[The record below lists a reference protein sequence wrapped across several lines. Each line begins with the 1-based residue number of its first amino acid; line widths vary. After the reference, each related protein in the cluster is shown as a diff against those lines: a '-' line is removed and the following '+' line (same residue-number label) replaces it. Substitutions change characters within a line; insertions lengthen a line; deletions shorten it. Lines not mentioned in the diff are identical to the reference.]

1 MMGALS
7 QAEPRDYSA
16 YISPAANVQH
26 ALKTVRA
33 HLGMDVALVCEFV
46 GDRLYFRH
54 VSARRRAPVRPGEWL
69 PLEHCY
75 CPKVAE
81 GRLPEIIPDTAAIP
95 EALAITVTHTIP
107 IGAYVGAPL
116 RLADGRVYGSF
127 CCFSFHPDVSLDEH
141 DLDLIRA
148 FADLT
153 ASYIDSDLED
163 ARRRA
168 EKVERIEAILRSN
181 EPSLVYQPVIRLA
194 DMSIGG
200 AEALSRFRSEPV
212 RSPDKWFAEAGEVGL
227 KTELELK
234 TMRKALSE
242 YRPVWKRAPHY
253 LGLNSSPQTIVDGSL
268 TRLLPGLP
276 AGSIILEITEH
287 DYVEDYDELRRALQ
301 PLRAAGVKIAI
312 DDAGSGYASMRHIL
326 NVAPDFIKLDTSLTR
341 DIDKDSM
348 RRALAG
354 ALIAFGSQTNCHIVA
369 EGVET
374 TAELATL
381 RELGVHAAQG
391 YHLARPSPIDGYRR
405 LLREKRAGSAG
416 VG

>member
-7 QAEPRDYSA
+7 HAEARDYSA

-26 ALKTVRA
+26 ALKTVRV

-46 GDRLYFRH
+46 GDKLYFRH
-54 VSARRRAPVRPGEWL
+54 VSARRRSPVRAGEWL
-69 PLEHCY
+69 PLDHCY
-75 CPKVAE
+75 CPKIVA
-81 GRLPEIIPDTAAIP
+81 GKLPDLIPDTAAIP
-95 EALAITVTHTIP
+95 AAQAITVTHTIP
-107 IGAYVGAPL
+107 IGAYISAPL
-116 RLADGRVYGSF
+116 RLADGRIYGSF
-127 CCFSFHPDVSLDEH
+127 CCFSFHADISLDER
-141 DLDLIRA
+141 DLDLMRA

-163 ARRRA
+163 TRRRA
-168 EKVERIEAILRSN
+168 EKVERIEATLRSN
-181 EPSLVYQPVIRLA
+181 EPALVYQPVVRLA
-194 DMSIGG
+194 DMNIAG

-212 RSPDKWFAEAGEVGL
+212 RSPDKWFTEAGEVGL

-234 TMRKALSE
+234 TMRKALGEFRSL
-242 YRPVWKRAPHY
+242 WKRAPLY

-276 AGSIILEITEH
+276 ADRIILEITEH
-287 DYVEDYDELRRALQ
+287 DYVEDYDQLRRALQ

-326 NVAPDFIKLDTSLTR
+326 NVAPDFIKLDNSLTR
-341 DIDKDSM
+341 AIDKDGM

-374 TAELATL
+374 SAELETL

-391 YHLARPSPIDGYRR
+391 YHLARPSPIDGFRR
-405 LLREKRAGSAG
+405 VLREERAGSAR
-416 VG
+416 VS

>member
-7 QAEPRDYSA
+7 RAEAQNYSA

-46 GDRLYFRH
+46 GDKLYIRH
-54 VSARRRAPVRPGEWL
+54 VSARRRSPVSPGDWL

-81 GRLPEIIPDTAAIP
+81 GRLPEIIPDTAALP
-95 EALAITVTHTIP
+95 VAMAMSVTHSIP
-107 IGAYVGAPL
+107 IGAYVSAPL
-116 RLADGRVYGSF
+116 RLANGRVYGSF
-127 CCFSFHPDVSLDEH
+127 CCLSFHADVSLDEH

-168 EKVERIEAILRSN
+168 EKVERIEAILRSS
-181 EPSLVYQPVIRLA
+181 EPLLVYQPVVRLS
-194 DMSIGG
+194 DMSIAG

-212 RSPDKWFAEAGEVGL
+212 RSPDKWFTEAGEVGL

-234 TMRKALSE
+234 TMHKALAE
-242 YRPVWKRAPHY
+242 YRSLWRRAPLY
-253 LGLNSSPQTIVDGSL
+253 LGLNSSPQTIVEGSL

-276 AGSIILEITEH
+276 ADRIILEITEH
-287 DYVEDYDELRRALQ
+287 DYVEDYDQLRRALQ
-301 PLRAAGVKIAI
+301 LLRAAGVKIAI

-326 NVAPDFIKLDTSLTR
+326 NVAPDFIKLDNSLTR
-341 DIDKDSM
+341 EIDKDGM

-374 TAELATL
+374 TAELETL

-391 YHLARPSPIDGYRR
+391 YHLARPSPIDGFRR
-405 LLREKRAGSAG
+405 ILREERAGSAG
-416 VG
+416 TG